1 MVMHLNN
8 ILVALDFPGASNLL
22 RIATDLAHK
31 TGAELKALYVE
42 DVAWFEASQFGFI
55 QQISG
60 FKGEV
65 VPFTEEHVSKQS
77 RALSARFKK
86 MFANYSESL
95 EIRFTYQSTRGS
107 LRDELLKVASTVDLV
122 IIRRRGG
129 IVERGSKLGNAA
141 RNLVLNSTAP
151 VLLWNDSTEWPKVV
165 IGICPSV
172 EESKDVARWTLNLG
186 GSIKRNV
193 RLFWTDTIDISQE
206 WAQAVFPNKEVKEVQ
221 DLIVN
226 ISEPHPFMSP
236 ADLKY
241 YKNCL
246 FVMQRKEIKESAYE
260 FFNTIP
266 NSVLLL

>member
-1 MVMHLNN
+1 MHLNN

-22 RIATDLAHK
+22 RVASDLAHK

-42 DVAWFEASQFGFI
+42 DVAWFEASQFSFT

-60 FKGEV
+60 FKGEL

-77 RALSARFKK
+77 QALSARFKK
-86 MFANYSESL
+86 IFSNYSESL
-95 EIRFTYQSTRGS
+95 QIKFTYQSTRGS
-107 LRDELLKVASTVDLV
+107 LQAELLKVASTVDLA

-141 RNLVLNSTAP
+141 RNLVLESTTP

-165 IGICPSV
+165 IGICTSV
-172 EESKDVARWTLNLG
+172 EDSKKVAQWTLNLG
-186 GSIKRNV
+186 GAIKRNV
-193 RLFWTDTIDISQE
+193 RLFWTDTIDITEE
-206 WAQAVFPNKEVKEVQ
+206 WAQAVVPNKEVKAVQ

-226 ISEPHPFMSP
+226 ISEPHPFISP

-241 YKNCL
+241 YRNCL
-246 FVMQRKEIKESAYE
+246 FVMQRKEIGEISDK